1 MSVAKVIEVI
11 SQSKTGFDDAIREG
25 IARASDTING
35 ITGAWVKDQSVEVSN
50 GKITR
55 YSVTLKITF
64 VLESAAPARKGK
76 SR

>member
-64 VLESAAPARKGK
+64 VLESSAPAKKGK
-76 SR
+76 R